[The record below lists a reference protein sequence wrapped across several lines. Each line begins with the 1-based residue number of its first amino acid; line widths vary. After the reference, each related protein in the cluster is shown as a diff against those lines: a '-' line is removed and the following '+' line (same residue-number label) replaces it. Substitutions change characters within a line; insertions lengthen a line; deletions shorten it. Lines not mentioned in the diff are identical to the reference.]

1 MSNYKKKVHLNKLG
15 EASRNN
21 GLEAGKRTQK
31 ENAINDGLTPTQ
43 RRTRKIRE
51 AANGCW
57 WIEQYIIGT
66 LSYARNLNGI
76 DDE

>member
-1 MSNYKKKVHLNKLG
+1 MSQRKPRTRTNFSNL
-15 EASRNN
+15 SRNN
-21 GLEAGKRTQK
+21 GLIAGKKTQK
-31 ENAINDGLTPTQ
+31 ANAINDGLTPTQ
-43 RRTRKIRE
+43 RRTEKIKK

-66 LSYARNLNGI
+66 ISYARNLNGI